1 MAEGRRIPHS
11 SNHALERKI
20 MAEPNSNEQTAMR
33 REAIIRAAR
42 IAVNC
47 YRWQGEGRAHY
58 LAEAMENLGEA
69 VDKFER
75 PNERVET
82 AAS

>member
-1 MAEGRRIPHS
+1 
-11 SNHALERKI
+11 
-20 MAEPNSNEQTAMR
+20 MAEPNSNDQTAIR

-58 LAEAMENLGEA
+58 LADAMENLAEA
-69 VDKFER
+69 VDKFEAAKEA
-75 PNERVET
+75 ERVET
-82 AAS
+82 VEANQK